1 MSMTDKKKREPEFDP
16 AEVRA
21 LSVAVY
27 KARLVQD
34 SGEGA
39 VERMIAADKDTGEK
53 LAGRAAAYDALTRCY
68 MRVARLAEAKLEY
81 AKRQLAEAREALNR
95 AETWARDE
103 VAGKAGCLLPCACDN
118 QPWADGRDCMSVAR
132 AAIAAHA
139 AAMGTKE

>member
-1 MSMTDKKKREPEFDP
+1 MIDMSMTDQKKREPEFDP

-68 MRVARLAEAKLEY
+68 MRVARLA
-81 AKRQLAEAREALNR
+81 Q
-95 AETWARDE
+95 
-103 VAGKAGCLLPCACDN
+103 
-118 QPWADGRDCMSVAR
+118 S
-132 AAIAAHA
+132 AAI
-139 AAMGTKE
+139 GTEK